1 MSTSFTHLVRLPYEL
16 WTNLPIWTKATICL
30 TIPTTIFLSGWFM
43 NTYRKWSAMGQ
54 GGLPRNVFGF
64 ALDRFLWFF
73 VASGDLRSQEIYDRP
88 EALGRGWAAASGDEK
103 TRARTSFLGD
113 GGLEKRKGAGG
124 RTLPYAFP
132 QRERFAREWQVPK
145 VKEAYVSAFQRLC
158 AESKDTQVRTPSR
171 KRHGDALFLRNTAA
185 TPAVASASK
194 GEIAHIHT
202 SDLSAHVVLSLA
214 DAKEVVAKGW
224 GQRHSLSGTS
234 ILPLGWTMLYV
245 PRTVE
250 EVDVMIGIM
259 RAAVGF
265 MRSNV
270 GREKAR

>member
-1 MSTSFTHLVRLPYEL
+1 MGAGSLPP
-16 WTNLPIWTKATICL
+16 NI
-30 TIPTTIFLSGWFM
+30 
-43 NTYRKWSAMGQ
+43 
-54 GGLPRNVFGF
+54 FGF
-64 ALDRFLWFF
+64 ALDRFVWFF
-73 VASGDLRSQEIYDRP
+73 VASGDLRSLEIYDRP
-88 EALGRGWAAASGDEK
+88 EAFVRRWAGASAYEK
-103 TRARTSFLGD
+103 TMARTSFLGD
-113 GGLEKRKGAGG
+113 GGLERRRGAGG

-145 VKEAYVSAFQRLC
+145 VKEAYLAAFQRLC
-158 AESKDTQVRTPSR
+158 AESKDTQARTPSR

-185 TPAVASASK
+185 TPAVASASQ

-224 GQRHSLSGTS
+224 GQRHSLSGTR

-259 RAAVGF
+259 RAAVRF
-265 MRSNV
+265 MRSNAE
-270 GREKAR
+270 REK